1 MTINWKTSLGEYQ
14 CEIQWENN
22 TLLRKNVCDINTTH
36 ILSLKRSQD
45 QAATASFGNALN
57 HFAFTRYLRS
67 WLSDLSVPGES
78 QQVWSLSP
86 EMLFPYIWG
95 GGHESAL
102 IKKHA
107 SSFMCRGPRQIVF
120 GNHWVEWAQ
129 EWEFQVEWWPLSSRA
144 WKKLKQREKFRS
156 KCINHLNC
164 KPLTFKQIW
173 IRHALWNS
181 GHG

>member
-1 MTINWKTSLGEYQ
+1 MRHKHHSYFIPEKIPRSSCHSFLW
-14 CEIQWENN
+14 
-22 TLLRKNVCDINTTH
+22 
-36 ILSLKRSQD
+36 KRSKSLCIYSLFKVVVIRPQC
-45 QAATASFGNALN
+45 
-57 HFAFTRYLRS
+57 TRR
-67 WLSDLSVPGES
+67 D
-78 QQVWSLSP
+78 QVWSLSP

-120 GNHWVEWAQ
+120 GDHWVEWAQ